1 MKRLRPLPTSRL
13 YSTPHR
19 SLPIGLPSLNGLHS
33 LHTSPSQ
40 AAQTLP
46 LTATG
51 PPPSPPLPAASQHG
65 ERVDRRR
72 RQASLVQSAQDLK
85 ASTHKPGSAMK
96 KRFWRDVHVTRD
108 ADNNHTLQL
117 DTRPVKNP
125 TTKTSLLIPPTKSH
139 LATALAL
146 EWDTLTSA
154 QQALRPHLIPLT
166 SLASRAHTL
175 ALEDAETARRGQD
188 VLGGQGTGI
197 RYEIVN
203 MMLRYLDTDTIL
215 CWAPATET
223 ELPPELVPAGGINA
237 DIPSSSPQSPS
248 SQNLQQRPPGQ
259 SLRDLQI
266 RVATPILAYLTTQLW
281 PGVELNPVLDEGSI
295 LPKSQPPATRAVVKG
310 WMAGLP
316 AWELVGLERAVLAG
330 KSLCVGAR
338 LVGEWGENIG
348 IRGSD
353 GGIAGLKTKTKGK
366 GEEEEE
372 EQQMGHRFGI
382 EEAAEACS
390 LEVRWQTG
398 KWGEVE
404 DSHDVDKEDL
414 KRQFGSVVLLVS
426 GTGASEDEP

>member
-1 MKRLRPLPTSRL
+1 MKRSKTLTTSISYSIPYRSL
-13 YSTPHR
+13 STP
-19 SLPIGLPSLNGLHS
+19 LHGFAPLQC
-33 LHTSPSQ
+33 LHTTPSK

-51 PPPSPPLPAASQHG
+51 PPPPAPMPAATQYG

-72 RQASLVQSAQDLK
+72 RQASLLQSAQDLK
-85 ASTHKPGSAMK
+85 ASKQKPGSAFK
-96 KRFWRDVHVTRD
+96 KRFWRDVHVTYD
-108 ADNNHTLQL
+108 ADNNHTLHL
-117 DTRPVKNP
+117 DSRPVKNP
-125 TTKTSLLIPPTKSH
+125 TTKTPLLIPPTKPH

-154 QQALRPHLIPLT
+154 QQALKPHLIPLT

-175 ALEDAETARRGQD
+175 ALEDAETARKGQD
-188 VLGGQGTGI
+188 VMGGESTGI

-203 MMLRYLDTDTIL
+203 MLLRYLDTDTIL

-223 ELPPELVPAGGINA
+223 EVPPELG
-237 DIPSSSPQSPS
+237 PSNNLSTTATSPQ
-248 SQNLQQRPPGQ
+248 LQRQQQKQQHPGQ
-259 SLRDLQI
+259 TLRDLQI
-266 RVATPILAYLTTQLW
+266 RVATPILAYLTTRLW

-330 KSLCVGAR
+330 KSLCVAAG

-348 IRGSD
+348 MGGG
-353 GGIAGLKTKTKGK
+353 GGIAATGTEGK
-366 GEEEEE
+366 G
-372 EQQMGHRFGI
+372 FGVD
-382 EEAAEACS
+382 EAAEACS
-390 LEVRWQTG
+390 LEVSWQTG
-398 KWGEVE
+398 RWGEVE
-404 DSHDVDKEDL
+404 DSHDVDREDL

-426 GTGASEDEP
+426 GTGASEGEV